1 MLSSPRLMFSIFV
14 SSFAVKNDPSL
25 VLGQHGHNSG
35 DAQFLEAHDLLGL
48 SIVRRL
54 SGCSEPGASSSSS
67 SSGARDKRSSMVVVP
82 PSGPA
87 ASIKTPPWLP
97 KFRNSLKN
105 EKVSPNATRNV
116 SPNAKSPQKDKMQLN
131 SQMCSPTHSPTPQM
145 DVQLASPPISRHRRR
160 HSLER

>member
-1 MLSSPRLMFSIFV
+1 MLFSSFPFSFV
-14 SSFAVKNDPSL
+14 FAVKNDPSL
-25 VLGQHGHNSG
+25 VLGQHGPG
-35 DAQFLEAHDLLGL
+35 DGQLLEAHDLLGL

-67 SSGARDKRSSMVVVP
+67 SSGARDKRSSMVVAP

-105 EKVSPNATRNV
+105 EKISPNATRNV
-116 SPNAKSPQKDKMQLN
+116 SPNAKSPQKIQLN
-131 SQMCSPTHSPTPQM
+131 SQICSPSHSPTPQM
-145 DVQLASPPISRHRRR
+145 DVQLASPPISRLRRR